1 MTNAKIRIANFKSFA
16 DQTVELNGFN
26 LLVGANASGKSN
38 FVQAFKFLR
47 DIATHGL
54 EDAISLQ
61 GGVEYL
67 PNIQIGDTQPL
78 IFHVTVQQDMTCSI
92 HDRRYRIH
100 SFDYGF
106 HLQFAK
112 RGNSYTVVR
121 DRMIL
126 TYWREEIS
134 LEEMTDPVAVAERRA
149 DYSPRSTLEMKNSD
163 GRLEILSNSAEP
175 EPLFTPHEIDFL
187 KSTGKR
193 SLSKRRLLLESPLAN
208 FFAESMW
215 DWYREI
221 SIYDMDPQK
230 AKRVIPVA
238 GRSNL
243 ETDGG
248 NLAIVL
254 RNLLDDENAR
264 RSLRNLCRDNL
275 PYFKDLAVEQLAD
288 RFISITLIE
297 EYTEDKKLPAFLIS
311 DGTITIM
318 ALVVA
323 LYFQDRFQFQIF
335 EEPER
340 HLHPKVISGLME
352 LFKEASQTKQILV
365 TTHGPEMVKY
375 AGIENILLVSRD
387 KDGFSQITKPA
398 ESEHVRIFLEND
410 LGVEDLFIDNLLSA

>member
-1 MTNAKIRIANFKSFA
+1 MTNAKIRIANFKRFA

-67 PNIQIGDTQPL
+67 RNIQIGDTQPL
-78 IFHVTVQQDMTCSI
+78 IFHVTVQQDMTWSI

-100 SFDYGF
+100 SFDYEF

-112 RGNSYTVVR
+112 RGNSYKVVR

-126 TYWREEIS
+126 TYWREEIN
-134 LEEMTDPVAVAERRA
+134 LEEVMNPVAVAEQRA
-149 DYSPRSTLEMKNSD
+149 DYSPRSTLEMKNSG
-163 GRLEILSNSAEP
+163 GRLEILSNSTEP
-175 EPLFTPHEIDFL
+175 EPLFTPREIDFL

-193 SLSKRRLLLESPLAN
+193 SLSKRRLLLETPLAN

-221 SIYDMDPQK
+221 SIYDLDPQK

-238 GRSNL
+238 GRSEL

-254 RNLLDDENAR
+254 RNLLDDEEAR

-275 PYFKDLAVEQLAD
+275 PYFKDLAFEQLAD
-288 RFISITLIE
+288 RFLSITVRE
-297 EYTEDKKLPAFLIS
+297 EYTEDKELPAFLIS

-352 LFKEASQTKQILV
+352 LFKEASQT
-365 TTHGPEMVKY
+365 
-375 AGIENILLVSRD
+375 NRSW
-387 KDGFSQITKPA
+387 
-398 ESEHVRIFLEND
+398 
-410 LGVEDLFIDNLLSA
+410 

>member
-16 DQTVELNGFN
+16 DQTVELNGFK

-78 IFHVTVQQDMTCSI
+78 IFHVTLQQDMTWSVN
-92 HDRRYRIH
+92 DRRYRIH
-100 SFDYGF
+100 SFDYEF

-112 RGNSYTVVR
+112 RGNRYTVVR

-126 TYWREEIS
+126 TYWREENS

-149 DYSPRSTLEMKNSD
+149 DYSPRSTLELKNSG
-163 GRLEILSNSAEP
+163 GRLEILSNSAET
-175 EPLFTPHEIDFL
+175 EPLFTPQEIDFL

-193 SLSKRRLLLESPLAN
+193 SLSKRRLLLETPFAN

-238 GRSNL
+238 GRSEL

-254 RNLLDDENAR
+254 RNLLDDEEAR

-288 RFISITLIE
+288 RFLSITVRE
-297 EYTEDKKLPAFLIS
+297 EYTEDKELPAFLIS

-365 TTHGPEMVKY
+365 TTHSQQLVKY
-375 AGIENILLVSRD
+375 AGLENILLISRD
-387 KDGFSQITKPA
+387 KDGFSQISKPTDRK
-398 ESEHVRIFLEND
+398 HVRIFLEHEVYSID
-410 LGVEDLFIDNLLSA
+410 ELFVDGF